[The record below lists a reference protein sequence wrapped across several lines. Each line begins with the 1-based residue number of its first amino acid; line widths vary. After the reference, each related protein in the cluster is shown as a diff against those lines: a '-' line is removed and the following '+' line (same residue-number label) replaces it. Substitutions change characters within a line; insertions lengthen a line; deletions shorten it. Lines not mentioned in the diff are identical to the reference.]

1 MLYAFGFERLCLV
14 ASDLY
19 FLDPDARPGQEGAE
33 RGVRIE
39 LRLLESG
46 PLKGSVYSAR
56 PILIDRPIWRVDL
69 LETVDGPLGSL
80 NRAHHHPVFDGWDP
94 EDRTFVPELMAK
106 PIEWVCDQLADLD
119 PLLRQAGI
127 DPAEVAGDTTA
138 LRQALTEIGDTLSR
152 LLARVHAGELAVQPD
167 DPELVRARIGWL

>member
-1 MLYAFGFERLCLV
+1 M
-14 ASDLY
+14 Y
-19 FLDPDARPGQEGAE
+19 FPDPYARPGQEGAE

-39 LRLLESG
+39 LPLLESA
-46 PLKGSVYSAR
+46 PSQRSVSAAR
-56 PILIDRPIWRVDL
+56 PIMIDRPIWRIDL
-69 LETVDGPLGSL
+69 LETVDGPPGSL

-94 EDRTFVPELMAK
+94 EDRTFVPELTAT

-138 LRQALTEIGDTLSR
+138 LRQALPEIGDTLSR
-152 LLARVHAGELAVQPD
+152 LLARVHAGELAVQPV